1 MILPFENDQ
10 FGIGWR
16 PELAPGIFTY
26 REQIDFVEVIAEDWY
41 HYKTASK
48 SALATLAANIPVTL
62 HGVSM
67 GLASAERIQQKR
79 IDDIARL
86 LESIHPVFWSE
97 HLCFTRAGEFEIGH
111 LAAPPRTQQNIGGF
125 IDNIE
130 RVRRTLGVDP
140 LLENIATL
148 IEPPGSEMTEA
159 EWTAKS
165 LGSANCNLLLDLH
178 NLYANAI
185 NRGADPLCSL
195 REMPLERVRAVHLA
209 GGRWIESRGKQQKLL
224 DDHLHSVPDI
234 CYELLEELG
243 ALAPQPLFVS
253 IERDGRF
260 PPFIQ
265 LIGELNRARTS
276 LARGRA
282 KAEAARIPASLKI

>member
-1 MILPFENDQ
+1 MQQFSKDN

-16 PELAPGIFTY
+16 PEIAPGIFIY
-26 REQIDFVEVIAEDWY
+26 REHIDFVEVIAEDWY

-67 GLASAERIQQKR
+67 GLASGERIQQKR
-79 IDDIARL
+79 IDNIARL
-86 LESIHPVFWSE
+86 YDSIRPLFWSE

-130 RVRRTLGVDP
+130 AVRRTLGADP

-148 IEPPGSEMTEA
+148 IEPPGSEMTEGD
-159 EWTAKS
+159 WTARS
-165 LGSANCNLLLDLH
+165 LDAANCNLLLDLH
-178 NLYANAI
+178 NLYANAL
-185 NRGADPLCSL
+185 NRGADPFCSL
-195 REMPLERVRAVHLA
+195 REMPVERVRAVHLA
-209 GGRWIESRGKQQKLL
+209 GGRWIGAGGNQQKLL

-260 PPFIQ
+260 PPFLQ
-265 LIGELNRARTS
+265 LLGEIDRARQS
-276 LARGRA
+276 LAHGRDRA
-282 KAEAARIPASLKI
+282 GAACTPSSLKI